1 MVGDYSIYPEPG
13 ALVTRFSWEL
23 EARQRTESETAET
36 AEYDQLRSDFVAEQE
51 RRQRER
57 NKEINRIEEM
67 FSAKR

>member
-1 MVGDYSIYPEPG
+1 M
-13 ALVTRFSWEL
+13 TRFSWEL